1 MFIVLLSNIVN
12 ASNNTKCELLSNK
25 KCEIQPTL
33 LIYIIM
39 NTVKNFT
46 TIHLGLNYMNV
57 LEVVILL
64 MAYLINYVF
73 QIK

>member
-25 KCEIQPTL
+25 KCEIQATL

>member
-33 LIYIIM
+33 LIYIMM